1 VVIAVYPDDMLAY
14 FHAKLDI
21 VRDTYGQAR
30 EDADVDAVHD
40 MRVAIKRIRAYFR
53 MVESIDPEFVARE
66 QARPFRKIAR
76 RSAALRDV
84 QVQESLVDEIGKDTG
99 HDLRVFRTYL
109 TDRERDGISIFMDFT
124 AKRNRMKVLD
134 RRIKTVGKAL
144 QTVTPVRAETLAWGR
159 FRNLVNQL
167 VIMQQGDLTPEALH
181 DVRKHAKETHYA
193 YEIVSSCFHGL
204 DNGDIFLK
212 RLKKVHGTLGSWH
225 DYDIHQDYLASF
237 SGACE
242 VDMRAE
248 PYPAYRREISRRK
261 SALRRTFRK
270 HLTAF
275 SDVAVSI

>member
-1 VVIAVYPDDMLAY
+1 MYPDDMLAY
-14 FHAKLDI
+14 FRDKLDI
-21 VRDTYGQAR
+21 VHDTYGQAR

-53 MVESIDPEFVARE
+53 MVVSIEPEFVARE
-66 QARPFRKIAR
+66 QARPFRQIAR
-76 RSAALRDV
+76 RSAAIRDA
-84 QVQESLVDEIGKDTG
+84 QVQESLVDEIGKETG
-99 HDLRVFRTYL
+99 LDLRAFRNYL
-109 TDRERDGISIFMDFT
+109 IDRERDGIRFFTDFA
-124 AKRNRMKVLD
+124 AKRNRLKVLD
-134 RRIKTVGKAL
+134 RRIKTVSKAL
-144 QTVTPVRAETLAWGR
+144 NVVTPVRAGTLAWGR
-159 FRNLVNQL
+159 FRNLVNHL

-193 YEIVSSCFHGL
+193 YEIVSSCFNSL
-204 DNGDIFLK
+204 DTGDIFLK

-225 DYDIHQDYLASF
+225 DFDIHQDYLAAF

-275 SDVAVSI
+275 SDIAISI